1 MFSVLTLTAG
11 KIALGVLVAGAAVGG
26 GAGVAAYTGTLPAA
40 AQQAAHD
47 VIGAPLPKTNGT
59 ASPTADPT
67 SEPTASTTASP
78 SATASAKSTPV
89 GPDATGPA
97 AFGLCTAFAQGLN
110 VSSTA
115 YASLVSAA
123 NGASNIAT
131 YCATIPAPGQSASH
145 PQHTANPV
153 PPADS
158 SESKA
163 PKPVLPGVAQKPVL
177 GTQP

>member
-1 MFSVLTLTAG
+1 MFSILTLTAG

-26 GAGVAAYTGTLPAA
+26 GVGVAASANLLPAA

-47 VIGAPLPKTNGT
+47 VIGAPAPKTT
-59 ASPTADPT
+59 ATATATADAT
-67 SEPTASTTASP
+67 AEPTAEPTDG
-78 SATASAKSTPV
+78 ATAKSTPV

-97 AFGLCTAFAQGLN
+97 AFGLCTAFAHGLN

-123 NGASNIAT
+123 DGASNIAT

-153 PPADS
+153 PPTDS
-158 SESKA
+158 SEPKA
-163 PKPVLPGVAQKPVL
+163 PKPILPGVAQKPVL
-177 GTQP
+177 GVQP

>member
-11 KIALGVLVAGAAVGG
+11 KIAFGVLVAGVAVGG
-26 GAGVAAYTGTLPAA
+26 GAGVAASANLLPAA

-47 VIGAPLPKTNGT
+47 IIGAPAPKTHTT
-59 ASPTADPT
+59 ATATATATADPT
-67 SEPTASTTASP
+67 STPTD

-97 AFGLCTAFAQGLN
+97 AFGLCTAFAHGLN

-131 YCATIPAPGQSASH
+131 YCATVHTPGQSATH
-145 PQHTANPV
+145 PQHTVGPV
-153 PPADS
+153 PSASPTAS
-158 SESKA
+158 VKA
-163 PKPVLPGVAQKPVL
+163 VLPPAGVSLKSAV
-177 GTQP
+177 GTRP